1 MANKNKAQEEFESWY
16 RSEYDNGYD
25 EEDEE
30 INGLKPCYLAGF
42 EAGQKS
48 LYDKTHMNPS
58 ESIKQSTAKA
68 IFAEL
73 ADIFEK
79 HYVYAMIVEEK
90 EFGKELE
97 ALKAKY
103 LPSPASDKTLSK
115 GFDKKD

>member
-1 MANKNKAQEEFESWY
+1 MA
-16 RSEYDNGYD
+16 
-25 EEDEE
+25 
-30 INGLKPCYLAGF
+30 YLAGF

-73 ADIFEK
+73 ENG
-79 HYVYAMIVEEK
+79 VMIGWHNQAYK
-90 EFGKELE
+90 D
-97 ALKAKY
+97 LKAKY

>member
-1 MANKNKAQEEFESWY
+1 MGVIMADNNKAEEEFESWY

-73 ADIFEK
+73 ENG
-79 HYVYAMIVEEK
+79 VMIGWHNQAYK
-90 EFGKELE
+90 D
-97 ALKAKY
+97 LKAKY
-103 LPSPASDKTLSK
+103 TPSPASDKTLSK